1 MEFFANIG
9 IFLLMYVLIYGIYH
23 IIKKV
28 KNKERRLTRNRFYIP
43 LILGIVFFSIGAPS
57 LDSGLQQEYDK
68 VVEQNKKMTTELGIV
83 KSQVEE
89 LDEKYK
95 NLEKDY
101 SELKATKD
109 DSSAKLTE
117 AQDKSKKLEETN
129 KELEAK
135 ITDLEDKNKSL
146 DEQLNDLKQ
155 ATASNTGS
163 SSSNSSSKPQS
174 SNTNTSTNTAKSSTT
189 NNSSSKQSSSSTGTS
204 TSTASTTEN
213 FANCTE
219 LRKVY
224 PNGVDSSHPAY
235 QAKMDRDKD
244 NFACER

>member
-1 MEFFANIG
+1 MEVFANIG

-117 AQDKSKKLEETN
+117 AHDKSKKLEETN
-129 KELEAK
+129 KELEAE

-146 DEQLNDLKQ
+146 DDQINDLKQ
-155 ATASNTGS
+155 ATATNNGSN
-163 SSSNSSSKPQS
+163 SNSSS
-174 SNTNTSTNTAKSSTT
+174 TNTASTNKSKSSTT
-189 NNSSSKQSSSSTGTS
+189 SSSSSKQSNSSNTS
-204 TSTASTTEN
+204 TTTVSTTEN

-235 QAKMDRDKD
+235 QSKMDRDKD

>member
-1 MEFFANIG
+1 MEVFANIG

-117 AQDKSKKLEETN
+117 AQDKSKKLQETN

-146 DEQLNDLKQ
+146 DDQINDLKQ

-163 SSSNSSSKPQS
+163 NSNSSS
-174 SNTNTSTNTAKSSTT
+174 TNTASTNKSKSSTT
-189 NNSSSKQSSSSTGTS
+189 SSSSSKQSNSSNTS
-204 TSTASTTEN
+204 TTTVSTTEN

-235 QAKMDRDKD
+235 QSKMDRDKD

>member
-1 MEFFANIG
+1 MEIFANLG

-23 IIKKV
+23 IIKKL

-68 VVEQNKKMTTELGIV
+68 VVEQNKEMTSELGIV

-101 SELKATKD
+101 KELKTNKD
-109 DSSAKLTE
+109 DSSSKLTE
-117 AQDKSKKLEETN
+117 AQAKNKKLEETN
-129 KELEAK
+129 KELEVK
-135 ITDLEDKNKSL
+135 IAELDEKNKSL
-146 DEQLNDLKQ
+146 DDQINDLKQ
-155 ATASNTGS
+155 ATASNTES
-163 SSSNSSSKPQS
+163 S
-174 SNTNTSTNTAKSSTT
+174 SNTNTSTNTTGTT
-189 NNSSSKQSSSSTGTS
+189 KSSKQHSSSSSTS
-204 TSTASTTEN
+204 TSTVSNTEN

>member
-1 MEFFANIG
+1 MEVFANIG

-43 LILGIVFFSIGAPS
+43 LILGIIFFSIGAPS

-68 VVEQNKKMTTELGIV
+68 VVEQNKKMTNELGIV

-146 DEQLNDLKQ
+146 DDQINDLKQ
-155 ATASNTGS
+155 ATATNTGS
-163 SSSNSSSKPQS
+163 NSNSSS
-174 SNTNTSTNTAKSSTT
+174 TNTASTNKSNSSTT
-189 NNSSSKQSSSSTGTS
+189 SSSSSQQSNSSNTS
-204 TSTASTTEN
+204 TSTVSTTEN

-219 LRKVY
+219 LREVY

-235 QAKMDRDKD
+235 QSKMDRDKD

>member
-1 MEFFANIG
+1 MEILANLG

-23 IIKKV
+23 IIKKL

-68 VVEQNKKMTTELGIV
+68 VVEQNKEMTSELGIV

-89 LDEKYK
+89 LDGKYK

-101 SELKATKD
+101 KELKTNKD
-109 DSSAKLTE
+109 DSSSKLTE
-117 AQDKSKKLEETN
+117 AQAKNKKLEGTN
-129 KELEAK
+129 KELEEK
-135 ITDLEDKNKSL
+135 IAELEDKNKSL
-146 DEQLNDLKQ
+146 DEQINDLKQ
-155 ATASNTGS
+155 TTASNTES
-163 SSSNSSSKPQS
+163 SSSNNSSKQQS
-174 SNTNTSTNTAKSSTT
+174 SNTNTSTNTASTTKSS
-189 NNSSSKQSSSSTGTS
+189 KQQSSSSSTS
-204 TSTASTTEN
+204 TSTVSTIEN

>member
-1 MEFFANIG
+1 MEIFANLG

-23 IIKKV
+23 IIKKL
-28 KNKERRLTRNRFYIP
+28 KNKERRLTINRFYIP

-68 VVEQNKKMTTELGIV
+68 VVEQNKEMTTELGIV

-89 LDEKYK
+89 LDGKYK

-101 SELKATKD
+101 KELKTNKD
-109 DSSAKLTE
+109 DSSSKLTE
-117 AQDKSKKLEETN
+117 AQDKNKKLEETN
-129 KELEAK
+129 KELEVK
-135 ITDLEDKNKSL
+135 IAELDEKNKSL
-146 DEQLNDLKQ
+146 DDQINDLKQ
-155 ATASNTGS
+155 ATASNTES
-163 SSSNSSSKPQS
+163 SSSNNSSKQQS
-174 SNTNTSTNTAKSSTT
+174 SNTNTSTK
-189 NNSSSKQSSSSTGTS
+189 
-204 TSTASTTEN
+204 TASTTKSSKQQASNSSTSASNIEN